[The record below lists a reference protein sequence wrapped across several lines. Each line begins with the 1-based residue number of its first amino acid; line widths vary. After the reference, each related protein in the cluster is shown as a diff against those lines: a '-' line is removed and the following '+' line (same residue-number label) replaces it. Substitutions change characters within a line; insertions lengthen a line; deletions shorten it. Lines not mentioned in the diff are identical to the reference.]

1 MEERDGGRRV
11 LISVSVALPIL
22 RALHK
27 TWGPVSVLHFDSHLD
42 TWDPKQLGGGL
53 TKYSSINHGTML
65 HIAHEEGLLSNKSMH
80 LGSRCTLFDSHYD
93 LDNDARCGFEIVR
106 ARELDRIGVEEVVR
120 RVVERV
126 GEGVGVFECRY

>member
-1 MEERDGGRRV
+1 
-11 LISVSVALPIL
+11 
-22 RALHK
+22 
-27 TWGPVSVLHFDSHLD
+27 
-42 TWDPKQLGGGL
+42 
-53 TKYSSINHGTML
+53 ML

-106 ARELDRIGVEEVVR
+106 ARELDKAGVEEVVR

-126 GEGVGVFECRY
+126 GEGLVYLSVDIDVLDPAFAPATGTIEPGGWTTREVRIAFPFPLIDFGSFV